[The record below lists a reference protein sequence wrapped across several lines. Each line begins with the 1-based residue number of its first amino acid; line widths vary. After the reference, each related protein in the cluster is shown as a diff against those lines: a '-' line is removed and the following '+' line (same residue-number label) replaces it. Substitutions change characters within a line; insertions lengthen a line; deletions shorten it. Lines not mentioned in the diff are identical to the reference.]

1 MADLSNCGSLAL
13 EHMLLITMSCCFHW
27 LSQVWGVPISSIL
40 SHCLHEPIK
49 CLKNPRSYLKFIFY
63 MPVVGN
69 LHLDFSHLSIILAPD
84 FIVTIYFTCEVKAL
98 LGLPASI
105 FQDCVG
111 QQICEKCVEDGLKDS
126 GIPSLLPLRLSID
139 LVARYFFLLPS
150 CPTLLLDGSF
160 YCCHPVS
167 SDMKTFMIITALSGN
182 SSSKGMT
189 LLPEN
194 RSLPPDK
201 NLFWGSIW

>member
-1 MADLSNCGSLAL
+1 MYDETHRKRKSDLPKSFSLWMADLSNCGSLAL

-111 QQICEKCVEDGLKDS
+111 QQICEKCVEWGWIEGFRNTFFTSIKAKYWF
-126 GIPSLLPLRLSID
+126 GCQVFFPAPLMPHTAAGRVFL
-139 LVARYFFLLPS
+139 LLPS
-150 CPTLLLDGSF
+150 S
-160 YCCHPVS
+160 
-167 SDMKTFMIITALSGN
+167 
-182 SSSKGMT
+182 
-189 LLPEN
+189 
-194 RSLPPDK
+194 
-201 NLFWGSIW
+201 